1 MYCSCPY
8 AAGGNNCKHM
18 AAVLY
23 EWTADIM
30 DEDEPEDTDNEDMD
44 NDTDAE
50 SMDLFEPAVTVCDY
64 KKKSAAVEKTGDI
77 CRKGY
82 CASISCVCLGR
93 R

>member
-30 DEDEPEDTDNEDMD
+30 DEDEPELQGLKVGLGGCTVKVHKGKGEMREGED
-44 NDTDAE
+44 
-50 SMDLFEPAVTVCDY
+50 
-64 KKKSAAVEKTGDI
+64 G
-77 CRKGY
+77 G
-82 CASISCVCLGR
+82 
-93 R
+93 

>member
-44 NDTDAE
+44 NDADAE

-64 KKKSAAVEKTGDI
+64 KKNQLLWKTGDI